1 MQKQKLTVATL
12 NNFIHLALLIL
23 LVTSVSGCTTI
34 SNWFADDEEIEIRTL
49 PELTNQFE
57 SNIIWS
63 ESVGDGV
70 EDYFSRLSP
79 TVGYDK
85 IFAASR
91 EGIIVALDPKTGKE
105 IWETEVSRKSREKK
119 FLNLYGLFPSTVS
132 AKVSGGLLV
141 AYNSVYFGTEDG
153 LVYSL
158 DQEDG
163 SVQWQTQVP
172 SEVIAKPAADA
183 GVLVV
188 NTVAGTLIGLD
199 SQTGEIKWQTES
211 DVPPL
216 TLRGVSSPAAA
227 AGGAIVGLSNGRVR
241 VNILES
247 GLTAWEAIV
256 AKPTGATDLERIVDI
271 DTQPLVFGGTVFV
284 VSFGGSLSAIELRSG
299 NVIWTREYA
308 SFRNV
313 SISGNR
319 LFVTDKNSNLY
330 AIDRRNGVELW
341 SNGQLRKRG
350 LTSATAIDDFIA
362 VGDKFGYLH
371 YFTQDEGQYVS
382 RIDIGGNDEDEGI
395 YVEPVLFDDKLIV
408 KTREGDLNLVEI
420 VK

>member
-12 NNFIHLALLIL
+12 NKLTYVALLTMLI
-23 LVTSVSGCTTI
+23 TSISGCTTI

-49 PELTNQFE
+49 PKLSNQFE
-57 SNIIWS
+57 SRVVWS
-63 ESVGDGV
+63 ERVGDGV
-70 EDYFSRLSP
+70 EGYFSRLSP
-79 TVGYDK
+79 AVGDNK

-91 EGIIVALDPKTGKE
+91 EGVIVALDPATGKE

-119 FLNLYGLFPSTVS
+119 LFNLYGLFPSTIS
-132 AKVSGGLLV
+132 AKVSGGLFV

-158 DQEDG
+158 NQEDG
-163 SVQWQTQVP
+163 TVNWQTQVP

-199 SQTGEIKWQTES
+199 SQTGAIKWQTES

-216 TLRGVSSPAAA
+216 TLRGISSPAVAS
-227 AGGAIVGLSNGRVR
+227 GGAIVGLSNGRVR

-247 GLTAWEAIV
+247 GLTAWEAVV

-341 SNGQLRKRG
+341 SNGQLRKRN
-350 LTSATAIDDFIA
+350 LTSATAIDDYIA

-371 YFTQDEGQYVS
+371 FFTQDEGQYVS
-382 RIDIGGNDEDEGI
+382 RIAIGDDDEDEGI
-395 YVEPVLFDDKLIV
+395 FVEPLLFEDKLVV